1 MSVSGV
7 KYRGIPTMNI
17 ERGRDGSWCASG
29 KGYLRPIVADGAS
42 RKEAVANYGATYLD
56 QQNEEVAFVNS
67 MGALSDQ
74 LYKINYEEGL

>member
-1 MSVSGV
+1 MKV
-7 KYRGIPTMNI
+7 

-56 QQNEEVAFVNS
+56 QQNEEVHFVNS

>member
-1 MSVSGV
+1 MKV
-7 KYRGIPTMNI
+7 

-56 QQNEEVAFVNS
+56 QQFEEVAFVNS